1 MTVLSVLLNVIIC
14 FPKKMLG
21 LDAPGAY
28 AMCACPG
35 HCLPLQRH
43 LLGTL
48 LRTDWQKKRIPLVQ
62 KVAEGFLK
70 KLLPQVEYF

>member
-14 FPKKMLG
+14 FPKKKLG

-48 LRTDWQKKRIPLVQ
+48 LRTDWQNKHIPLVQ

>member
-35 HCLPLQRH
+35 HCLPLQRYP
-43 LLGTL
+43 LGTL
-48 LRTDWQKKRIPLVQ
+48 LRMDSQKKRIPPVQ

-70 KLLPQVEYF
+70 KLLPQAEYF